1 MASLH
6 GCAIVEIRSRRRS
19 SIVCTR
25 SHPSFLSTHTLT
37 PSSSSSLKQL
47 AQATGAM
54 TSKVSGAQSEASSPA
69 SSGELS
75 TSSSTLEAA
84 LLSFANQSSTPK
96 SREMGFSLTGRS
108 FFFVF
113 SFISFYCSNEA
124 FLPKAQAVCGDEEE
138 HTW

>member
-1 MASLH
+1 
-6 GCAIVEIRSRRRS
+6 
-19 SIVCTR
+19 
-25 SHPSFLSTHTLT
+25 
-37 PSSSSSLKQL
+37 
-47 AQATGAM
+47 M

-108 FFFVF
+108 FFFL
-113 SFISFYCSNEA
+113 SFPLFPFI
-124 FLPKAQAVCGDEEE
+124 AQMKLSSRRLKLCVARRKSTPGKLD
-138 HTW
+138 